1 MFKALG
7 FCRLTS
13 AMTSSVHFLG
23 VQQQPLL
30 SANPLNDTQRANPS
44 PMSLIFLQ
52 QPFPAQDNVA
62 AAMLTFYPFHD
73 CQTFQCQTLTH
84 RACIRQMEGIMKS
97 PHRFQK
103 AFSLWKL
110 LSQCSEMSIGVII
123 CCWCGPQDLV
133 LAGDPSN

>member
-1 MFKALG
+1 MPDVSFVSPISFSSTSQRLRLEIFEALG

-30 SANPLNDTQRANPS
+30 SANPLNDTQRAKPS

-62 AAMLTFYPFHD
+62 AAMLTFYLF
-73 CQTFQCQTLTH
+73 T
-84 RACIRQMEGIMKS
+84 IV
-97 PHRFQK
+97 
-103 AFSLWKL
+103 KL
-110 LSQCSEMSIGVII
+110 SIARLEHIERV
-123 CCWCGPQDLV
+123 CVKWRE
-133 LAGDPSN
+133 